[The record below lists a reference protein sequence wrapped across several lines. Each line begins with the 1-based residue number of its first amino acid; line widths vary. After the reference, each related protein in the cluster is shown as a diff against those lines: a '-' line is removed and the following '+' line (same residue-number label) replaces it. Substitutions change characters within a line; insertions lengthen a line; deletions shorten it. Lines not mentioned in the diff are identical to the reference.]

1 MKSNFKEIKEYINS
15 EFDDSYD
22 RVKYLKDKFKN
33 ETAYICTAG
42 PTFNNFSE
50 EFLREK
56 LKDKLVISIKQTQDV
71 LKELTDIH
79 LLNFCNLASYS
90 YPNPNTLVGWTVWDN
105 TQPNTIVQN
114 FPVDFILD
122 TFKLGDG
129 TPNIENTISYTE
141 EWDWLDMNKN
151 IGRAWGPGTM
161 YESAIPLA
169 LYMGCNKI
177 VTIGW
182 DLFKDT
188 LNNPKEDKKDWF
200 YKDLQFKQTK
210 TVGSLKELE
219 MVKNSTKGLYKWL
232 SNRNI
237 ELTII
242 DPDGD
247 NPAYK
252 KIPRKKTL

>member
-1 MKSNFKEIKEYINS
+1 M
-15 EFDDSYD
+15 
-22 RVKYLKDKFKN
+22 
-33 ETAYICTAG
+33 
-42 PTFNNFSE
+42 
-50 EFLREK
+50 
-56 LKDKLVISIKQTQDV
+56 
-71 LKELTDIH
+71 
-79 LLNFCNLASYS
+79 
-90 YPNPNTLVGWTVWDN
+90 
-105 TQPNTIVQN
+105 QPNTIVKN

-141 EWDWLDMNKN
+141 EWDWLDMNKR
-151 IGRAWGPGTM
+151 ISRAWGPGTM

-169 LYMGCNKI
+169 LFMGCTKI

-188 LNNPKEDKKDWF
+188 LNNPEKDKQDWF
-200 YKDLQFKQTK
+200 YNDLEFKQTK

-219 MVKNSTKGLYKWL
+219 MVKNSTKGLYNWL

-237 ELTII
+237 ELTIV

-247 NPAYK
+247 NPAYEE
-252 KIPRKKTL
+252 ILRKKTL